1 MLRRMDRTSRSRFDR
16 RDFLRATAAVAG
28 GYTLTRLFAPGI
40 AWADYREKEIKSPAK
55 LAGKLT
61 FDGQVP
67 KPIMKDVTSDHN
79 VAGRDPRVWEGLNIG
94 KNKGLKDSLIVVNGV
109 FEGKAL
115 VAEPGL
121 TYAQGAFILPRIQI
135 FGWKE
140 GTKLELENRD
150 PILHSWQVYFKGEV
164 KDNKAHP
171 SKMPNAQFN
180 VSDPGLYELKC
191 APHAWER
198 AFRWAVPHPYFAR
211 TDEEGQFEI
220 AGLPEGDYT
229 VDIWS
234 EGLRVKR
241 LWLPV
246 HDDKLTLERTFGVDD
261 LGKALKGQ

>member
-1 MLRRMDRTSRSRFDR
+1 MGNNPRSTPSRRSL
-16 RDFLRATAAVAG
+16 LRAAAAAAG
-28 GYTLTRLFAPGI
+28 GYTLTRIFAPHP
-40 AWADYREKEIKSPAK
+40 AWADYREKPVKSPAK
-55 LAGKLT
+55 LVGRLT

-67 KPIMKDVTSDHN
+67 KPVMRDVTSDQN
-79 VAGRDPRVWEGLNIG
+79 VAGRDPRIWEGLNIG
-94 KNKGLKDSLIVVNGV
+94 KNKGLKESLLVVNGV
-109 FEGKAL
+109 LEGKAL
-115 VAEPGL
+115 AAEPAL
-121 TYAQGAFILPRIQI
+121 TYAQGAFILPRIAI

-140 GTKLELENRD
+140 GTKLEFENKD

-164 KDNKAHP
+164 KDNRAHP
-171 SKMPNAQFN
+171 SKMPNVMFD
-180 VSDPGLYELKC
+180 VSDPGLYELRC

-220 AGLPEGDYT
+220 ADLPEGDYT

-241 LWLPV
+241 IWMPV
-246 HDDKLTLERTFGVDD
+246 HDDKITLERSFGSDD